1 MESSSINLNNMPH
14 FIIEC
19 SEPVIA
25 MKSPEEIMQKVYNTA
40 EATQLFSKGD
50 IKVRI
55 KPYKHYNIGN
65 TKDDFIHVFSYI
77 LEGRSD
83 TEKNILSKRMIT
95 ELKILFRNVTI
106 VSINIKD
113 FEKAGYCNK
122 FMV

>member
-1 MESSSINLNNMPH
+1 MPH

-25 MKSPEEIMQKVYNTA
+25 MKSPEEIMQKVYDTA

-77 LEGRSD
+77 MEGRSD
-83 TEKNILSKRMIT
+83 SEKNMLSKRMIT
-95 ELKILFRNVTI
+95 ELKILFPNVPI
-106 VSINIKD
+106 VSINIKN

>member
-1 MESSSINLNNMPH
+1 MPH

-25 MKSPEEIMQKVYNTA
+25 MKSPEDIVQKVYNTA

-55 KPYKHYNIGN
+55 KLYKHYNIGN

-77 LEGRSD
+77 MEGRSD
-83 TEKNILSKRMIT
+83 AEKNMLSKRMIT
-95 ELKILFRNVTI
+95 ELKILFPNVTI

>member
-1 MESSSINLNNMPH
+1 MPH

-19 SEPVIA
+19 SEPVIDI
-25 MKSPEEIMQKVYNTA
+25 KSPQEIMQKVYDTA

-65 TKDDFIHVFSYI
+65 TNNDFIHVFSYI
-77 LEGRSD
+77 MEGRSD
-83 TEKNILSKRMIT
+83 AQKNMLSKRMIT
-95 ELKILFRNVTI
+95 ELKTLFPDVPI
-106 VSINIKD
+106 ISINIKN
-113 FEKAGYCNK
+113 FEKTGYCNK

>member
-1 MESSSINLNNMPH
+1 MPH

-25 MKSPEEIMQKVYNTA
+25 VKSPEEIMQKVCNTA
-40 EATQLFSKGD
+40 EATQFFSKGD

-55 KPYKHYNIGN
+55 KLYKHYTIGN

-77 LEGRSD
+77 MEGRTS
-83 TEKNILSKRMIT
+83 EQKSRLSKGIVS
-95 ELKILFRNVTI
+95 ELNKMFPEVPII
-106 VSINIKD
+106 SINIKD

-122 FMV
+122 FTV